1 MKFQSNVQLSQQN
14 KKTKNVDMFKITIKI
29 WNKKKYKP
37 VSSTVSVGLFKTNR
51 NFKHMRIIQI
61 TFGQILYLNTIIK
74 KRNVEGQSNPRPIK
88 SIIQF

>member
-1 MKFQSNVQLSQQN
+1 MKFQSNLQLSQQN

-29 WNKKKYKP
+29 KKKYKP